1 MAQTTFSGPVVS
13 QNGFVFPATTAAAL
27 GAVGN
32 AINTVNKTLGKSV
45 VDLATGLIYTSTGA
59 LPASPW
65 KGSDGTTTVTPA

>member
-32 AINTVNKTLGKSV
+32 VINTQNKTVGKSV
-45 VDLATGLIYTSTGA
+45 VDLATGIIYTCTGV

-65 KGSDGTTTVTPA
+65 KGSDASSITPA

>member
-1 MAQTTFSGPVVS
+1 MANTTFSGPVIS

-32 AINTVNKTLGKSV
+32 PYNTINKTVGKSV
-45 VDLATGLIYTSTGA
+45 VDLATGIIYTATGT

-65 KGSDGTTTVTPA
+65 KGSNSSTITPA

>member
-32 AINTVNKTLGKSV
+32 VINTTNKTLGKSV
-45 VDLATGLIYTSTGA
+45 VDLATGIIYTATGA
-59 LPASPW
+59 LPASTW
-65 KGSDGTTTVTPA
+65 KGSNSSTVTPA